1 MNVPSYSALQDRE
14 RRIKTLR
21 ELCEIVGK
29 LEKELH
35 PKNVSELNNDAGYIT
50 KNDEALRYAYQQ
62 VYALEKI
69 VGSLGGD
76 VIYEIPNYLNTSFNT
91 LMGNN
96 GIVKLSEDVS
106 TGRFGPGIMASN
118 KVTLDING
126 HSLTFP
132 NLSSSQAGIMARG
145 TQEITIKGKGTI
157 DSGTGMA
164 VMCNGKDAVINLT
177 GSTTVYTANRPGA
190 ELIYCYQG
198 TINIT
203 NGTFRNSTSPYLLNC
218 YDANYKNGTAQII
231 VTGGKFY
238 DFDPSNCIS
247 EGTPTSFVPEG
258 YAVTSAVVVEDEEQ
272 HTVYTV
278 KKV

>member
-29 LEKELH
+29 LENELH
-35 PKNVSELNNDAGYIT
+35 PKNVSELNNDAGYI
-50 KNDEALRYAYQQ
+50 NSHDNAIVELNQQ
-62 VYALEKI
+62 VYTLKK
-69 VGSLGGD
+69 SLGNLGGNAVFELPD
-76 VIYEIPNYLNTSFNT
+76 YLGHSFNA

-96 GIVKLSEDVS
+96 GTVKLSENVS
-106 TGRFGPGIMASN
+106 TGRFGPGILASN

-132 NLSSSQAGIMARG
+132 NLSSSNAGIMARG

-157 DSGTGMA
+157 DSDTGMA
-164 VMCNGKDAVINLT
+164 VMCSSRDAVINLT

-203 NGTFRNSTSPYLLNC
+203 NGTFRNSASPYLLNC

-278 KKV
+278 KKA